1 MIHTKTIFR
10 TNQVEHINNCVYS
23 VSETGFEMSM
33 LEKWFNKA
41 GERIMKMEY
50 LHKIFR
56 ITEIERKNMKV
67 ELRVLE
73 EIGNG
78 GVNYTKK

>member
-1 MIHTKTIFR
+1 
-10 TNQVEHINNCVYS
+10 
-23 VSETGFEMSM
+23 
-33 LEKWFNKA
+33 
-41 GERIMKMEY
+41 MKMEY

-56 ITEIERKNMKV
+56 ITEIEIKNMKV